1 MKRAEQKRSR
11 CGSLGGE
18 GTKGMRV
25 CRARRAVGED
35 KWRAELPFECQNA
48 SAASGAQRSLLQT
61 VAVGIV
67 APGSGKTNRF

>member
-1 MKRAEQKRSR
+1 
-11 CGSLGGE
+11 
-18 GTKGMRV
+18 MRV
-25 CRARRAVGED
+25 RRARRAVGED
-35 KWRAELPFECQNA
+35 KWRAELPFECENA